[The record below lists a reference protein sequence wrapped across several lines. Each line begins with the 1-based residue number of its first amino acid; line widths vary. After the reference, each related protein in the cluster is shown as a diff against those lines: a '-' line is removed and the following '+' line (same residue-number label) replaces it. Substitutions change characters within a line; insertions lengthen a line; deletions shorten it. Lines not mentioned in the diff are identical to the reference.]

1 MSIKVIVN
9 NRRAFH
15 EYTVEDKF
23 EAGIA
28 LTGTEVKSLRAG
40 KCNLSDGW
48 VDIEH
53 DEAILKE
60 VQISPYTE
68 GNRFNH
74 AEKRPRKLLLH
85 KKEIQK
91 LLRKISEK
99 GYTVVPLKV
108 YFKENWIKVEIA
120 LARGKKLHDKRDAS
134 KKKDSNRE
142 IARAM
147 RGK

>member
-1 MSIKVIVN
+1 MSIKVIAN

-15 EYTVEDKF
+15 EYTIEDKF

-48 VDIEH
+48 VDIER
-53 DEAILKE
+53 DEAYLKE
-60 VQISPYTE
+60 VQISPYTQ

-74 AEKRPRKLLLH
+74 AEKRDRKLLLH
-85 KKEIQK
+85 KKEIYK
-91 LLRKISEK
+91 LLRKIAEK
-99 GYTVVPLKV
+99 GYTVVPLKF

-134 KKKDSNRE
+134 KKRDSDRE
-142 IARAM
+142 MARAK